1 MLCIIADCSSL
12 SFRSSSSF
20 RSISNQHLL
29 SSAHFSSILDYKNL
43 TSMLQY
49 EAKLCKYHRTTT
61 TSELTYL
68 WCTLSIEVSGRGRMG
83 GVESV
88 VRALS
93 CVRLGVLAVSTKLL
107 AIQYRPCFFPSP
119 ALMMASPESGEVAGS
134 QVSPWSALPTSVY
147 ALRPFPR
154 NVPRHIPQ
162 NYMHH

>member
-20 RSISNQHLL
+20 RSISNRHLL
-29 SSAHFSSILDYKNL
+29 SSAHFSSISDYKNL

-49 EAKLCKYHRTTT
+49 EAKLRKNHKTTIK
-61 TSELTYL
+61 SELTCL
-68 WCTLSIEVSGRGRMG
+68 WCTLAIEVSGHGRMG

-107 AIQYRPCFFPSP
+107 AIQYRPCFFPPP
-119 ALMMASPESGEVAGS
+119 ALMMASPESGAVAGS
-134 QVSPWSALPTSVY
+134 QVSPWSALPTSMY
-147 ALRPFPR
+147 ALMSAWMLGF
-154 NVPRHIPQ
+154 V
-162 NYMHH
+162 